1 MVILCGSSLV
11 SGDNVIKPV
20 INMPDPYKDDQVE
33 VEYICT
39 EDETESVLG
48 RLIEAEYF
56 AKQGKLR
63 NGTIFVLNSKD
74 RLFLLCP
81 RHECRAIVR
90 DITADTEYSN
100 RVLKNK
106 LGQFLSE
113 NNKDSSDFDIIDG
126 VSAQCNLAAISV
138 DRMLD
143 LINRSRINK
152 DLLQENMKGVLRE
165 LWKE

>member
-1 MVILCGSSLV
+1 MAILSGGGLA
-11 SGDNVIKPV
+11 SGDNVTKAV
-20 INMPDPYKDDQVE
+20 INMPDPYEDDEVE

-56 AKQGKLR
+56 VKQGKLK
-63 NGTIFVLNSKD
+63 NGTIFVLNSNDK
-74 RLFLLCP
+74 LFLLYP

-90 DITADTEYSN
+90 DITVGAEYSN

-106 LGQFLSE
+106 LGQFLPES
-113 NNKDSSDFDIIDG
+113 KDSDDFDIIDG
-126 VSAQCNLAAISV
+126 VSTQCNLAAISV
-138 DRMLD
+138 NRMMD
-143 LINRSRINK
+143 LMNRSKI
-152 DLLQENMKGVLRE
+152 DECLLQENMEGVLRE

>member
-1 MVILCGSSLV
+1 MKNYLVKVIGRKCDNFWTGKLQLMVILCGSSLV

-74 RLFLLCP
+74 RLFC
-81 RHECRAIVR
+81 
-90 DITADTEYSN
+90 Y
-100 RVLKNK
+100 
-106 LGQFLSE
+106 
-113 NNKDSSDFDIIDG
+113 
-126 VSAQCNLAAISV
+126 AQDMNAVQL
-138 DRMLD
+138 
-143 LINRSRINK
+143 
-152 DLLQENMKGVLRE
+152 
-165 LWKE
+165 

>member
-63 NGTIFVLNSKD
+63 NGTYTKTQNIAGSCGFFG
-74 RLFLLCP
+74 R
-81 RHECRAIVR
+81 RQECRNLFFVNAWR
-90 DITADTEYSN
+90 GLTRGSE
-100 RVLKNK
+100 K
-106 LGQFLSE
+106 LSFLC
-113 NNKDSSDFDIIDG
+113 
-126 VSAQCNLAAISV
+126 A
-138 DRMLD
+138 
-143 LINRSRINK
+143 
-152 DLLQENMKGVLRE
+152 
-165 LWKE
+165 